1 MGKTH
6 FEQVPLEAIKGIL
19 EENTRQERIETDR
32 EARGTTKKNWETDI
46 LETTTANERGERL

>member
-19 EENTRQERIETDR
+19 EENARQERIETDR
-32 EARGTTKKNWETDI
+32 EARGTTKKNLETDL
-46 LETTTANERGERL
+46 LESTTANEWGERL